1 MSMPGPYLEFPVKD
15 CPAPPPCLAGFVAM
29 GIGGVLAASAL
40 AASLRL
46 SWERLRI
53 AEAESKSLAEGEGDM
68 ASDDDDEL

>member
-1 MSMPGPYLEFPVKD
+1 
-15 CPAPPPCLAGFVAM
+15 M

-53 AEAESKSLAEGEGDM
+53 AEAESRSLAEGEGDM